1 MLLTLCACGPPAIRG
16 GFDSDNPAAKMY
28 AIEYAAR
35 AGDHDAVEH
44 IIRQLDSDDPAVRML
59 AIGALERLTGETHG
73 YRHFDHPLERRK
85 AIRRWVAWT
94 QGDASD
100 AIGSEQRSQIGGREP
115 DGAARRPPISGH
127 STGACADDR

>member
-35 AGDHDAVEH
+35 AGDHDAVKH

-73 YRHFDHPLERRK
+73 YRHFDHPLERRN
-85 AIRRWVAWT
+85 AISRWIAWFESIHEDTETRRTEEHMGLLADRESDV
-94 QGDASD
+94 DA
-100 AIGSEQRSQIGGREP
+100 
-115 DGAARRPPISGH
+115 
-127 STGACADDR
+127 GACAHDQ